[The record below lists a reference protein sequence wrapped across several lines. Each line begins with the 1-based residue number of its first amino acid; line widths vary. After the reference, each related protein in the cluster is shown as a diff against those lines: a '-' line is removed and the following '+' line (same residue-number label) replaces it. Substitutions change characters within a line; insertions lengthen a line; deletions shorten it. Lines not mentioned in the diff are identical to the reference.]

1 MADKNFCI
9 KQWLNL
15 GVEIVIFFANLDVG
29 KTLFEHKPV
38 CFIGFVLANFIFFS
52 GMSFLEIGH
61 IIFMLTLYQNTILY
75 M

>member
-52 GMSFLEIGH
+52 GMSFLENRTYYI
-61 IIFMLTLYQNTILY
+61 YADSVSE
-75 M
+75 

>member
-52 GMSFLEIGH
+52 VV
-61 IIFMLTLYQNTILY
+61 
-75 M
+75 